1 MDQILI
7 LNGSPRAPW
16 SNSRQYAQI
25 FARYCTRPTR
35 YLPVRRDNH
44 RELCCALGE
53 CADVVLAFPLY
64 ADAIPS
70 TLLNFFKTLE
80 SHPPR
85 RRPRMSV
92 LINCGFLEPEQN
104 DVAVD
109 MVRLFCRQQGYPFG
123 SLLRIGGGEAILATP
138 MKWLVV
144 RKLQRLATSV
154 CQCGTRTCGS
164 PCPWP
169 RGCSSGP
176 PLVTGRLWAGAM
188 ASPRRRWPPWTL
200 RGSPNERA
208 WQLAAANTFPWAL
221 DIPDIDS
228 ETGLMHNLL
237 LGASTLPEGEGEDV

>member
-80 SHPPR
+80 SHPP
-85 RRPRMSV
+85 PA
-92 LINCGFLEPEQN
+92 PAQ
-104 DVAVD
+104 DVGAHQ
-109 MVRLFCRQQGYPFG
+109 L
-123 SLLRIGGGEAILATP
+123 
-138 MKWLVV
+138 WLSGA
-144 RKLQRLATSV
+144 RAER
-154 CQCGTRTCGS
+154 
-164 PCPWP
+164 
-169 RGCSSGP
+169 RGCGHGALILPATGLSIRLSTAHWRRGGHP
-176 PLVTGRLWAGAM
+176 GHSNEMAGGAKAPAAGHQCLPTRDENLRVTMPLAKGLF
-188 ASPRRRWPPWTL
+188 L
-200 RGSPNERA
+200 R
-208 WQLAAANTFPWAL
+208 AAAGYWTAL
-221 DIPDIDS
+221 GRCNGVTPAQMAAMDI
-228 ETGLMHNLL
+228 
-237 LGASTLPEGEGEDV
+237 EGESQ